1 MFVALW
7 VYLVVVN
14 IASFAAFMVD
24 KRASRRRSAPRIS
37 ESTLLTLA
45 ASGGAFGAVAG
56 QQLLRHK
63 TRKKPF
69 RGYLWAIAAVEAGV
83 IWALFL
89 M

>member
-7 VYLVVVN
+7 VYLVTIN
-14 IASFAAFMVD
+14 IVAFAAFMVD
-24 KRASRRRSAPRIS
+24 KRASRRRSVQRVR

-45 ASGGAFGAVAG
+45 ASGGAFGAVLG

-69 RGYLWAIAAVEAGV
+69 RGYLWSLFVLEAAVIV
-83 IWALFL
+83 VLFL
-89 M
+89 L